1 MKKSL
6 LITGGGGYIAQALSC
21 RLKAHDV
28 TTIKRGDFDL
38 TDQGATAAWFKD
50 KYFDVVIHTAI
61 KGGRRLE
68 EDAMDVFEDNLQ
80 MFLNLFKNKRNF
92 GRFLNL
98 GSGAEVGEPEDPY
111 GFSKNVIS
119 KTILLQPNFHNIR
132 IFGIFD
138 AHELPNRFIKANIQR
153 YIDKKPM
160 EVFENKKMDFFY
172 MEDLWRLI
180 NYFINVEKPLKVVEC
195 CYNQTYSL
203 SEIVELINMLDSYRV
218 EIKQENWGASTDYTG
233 TTSAENLPI
242 KFKGLKA
249 GIRQTF
255 NIIKT
260 K

>member
-1 MKKSL
+1 MKKRL
-6 LITGGGGYIAQALSC
+6 LITGGRGYIAQALA
-21 RLKAHDV
+21 RGFKAHDV
-28 TTIKRGDFDL
+28 TIIERSDFDL
-38 TDQGATAAWFKD
+38 TDQRATAAWFKD
-50 KYFDVVIHTAI
+50 KYFDVVIHAAI

-68 EDAMDVFEDNLQ
+68 EDTMDVFEDNLQ

-98 GSGAEVGEPEDPY
+98 GSGAEVGEPKDPY
-111 GFSKNVIS
+111 GFSKNIIS

-138 AHELPNRFIKANIQR
+138 AHELPDRFIKANIQR
-153 YIDKKPM
+153 YINKKPM

-195 CYNQTYSL
+195 CYDQAYSL
-203 SEIVELINMLDSYRV
+203 AAIAGLINMLDSHKV
-218 EIKQENWGASTDYTG
+218 EIKLENGSGSADYTG

-249 GIRQTF
+249 GILQTF
-255 NIIKT
+255 NIIKN